1 MASTEMRVPTL
12 AICNKAEAVENV
24 MMTRKIIDG
33 VTCGRSSLP
42 SAWGSNSNVI
52 IQVIVM
58 VIREISQ
65 MWRLTV
71 ATKSIATLSMQG
83 VSQAS
88 SHLDKSID

>member
-71 ATKSIATLSMQG
+71 AKNERLF
-83 VSQAS
+83 
-88 SHLDKSID
+88 DKGRNAAPCDDGS